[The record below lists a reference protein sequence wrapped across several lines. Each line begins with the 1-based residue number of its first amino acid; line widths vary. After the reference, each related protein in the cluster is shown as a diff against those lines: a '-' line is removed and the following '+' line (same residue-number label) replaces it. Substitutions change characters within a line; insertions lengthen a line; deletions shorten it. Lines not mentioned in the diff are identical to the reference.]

1 MSFYPGAL
9 RDERVREFLP
19 CRRVVWQRNSSQ
31 SEVLVGNQLLQ
42 PILENTF
49 GSLVRLE
56 PGGALLLDFG
66 CELHGGVRIING
78 TPPGRIRLR
87 FGESVSEAMG
97 EPDQEHAIHD
107 EVLQL
112 PAMGMLEYGNT
123 GFRFIRIDA
132 ADGGSLELRNILA
145 VALFRDLPRRGSFR
159 SSDSEL
165 NRIWETAAYTL
176 QLNMQDYL
184 WDGIKRDRLVWC
196 GDLYVEIAAV
206 LAVFGDVKIIAD
218 SLDFAIRHT
227 PDPGRLGGIA
237 SFSFWWLIALD
248 HYVYATGNEELLF
261 RERDMVEQLC
271 RIIVSQVAENGS
283 EKVGEMRFLD
293 WYSHT
298 DEVAK
303 HAGLQGLLYWALSSA
318 LRCGTKL
325 KLDVSA
331 VAEARDRVRRHRPE
345 CNGNAAAGAVQT
357 LGELCNRSSEVASMK
372 FEKLDMFSSFFVLKT
387 LPLPEMLAQLRRH
400 WGGMLSLGA
409 TTFWEEFDAVRACGA
424 GRIDE
429 LPEPGK
435 CEVHAGAG
443 DFCYRGNRR
452 SLCHGWASGPAALL
466 PERLFGI
473 RYPEP
478 GGRTIIVA
486 PEIGGELE
494 FVDAAIPV
502 RDGILELHWEKGKE
516 LHVESPRGVRVVH
529 DADAVSGN
537 GGSMR

>member
-112 PAMGMLEYGNT
+112 PTMGMLEYGNT

-132 ADGGSLELRNILA
+132 VGDGAVELRNVLA
-145 VALFRDLPRRGSFR
+145 VALFRDLPRRGAFR
-159 SSDSEL
+159 CSDSEL

-206 LAVFGDVKIIAD
+206 LAVFGDVRIIAD
-218 SLDFAIRHT
+218 SLDFAVRHT

-237 SFSFWWLIALD
+237 SFSLWWLIALD
-248 HYVYATGNEELLF
+248 HYAFVTGNVALLQ

-271 RIIVSQVAENGS
+271 RIIVSQVAEDGR
-283 EKVGEMRFLD
+283 EQIGAMRFLD
-293 WYSHT
+293 WYSHD
-298 DEVAK
+298 DEAVK
-303 HAGLQGLLYWALSSA
+303 HAGLQAVLYWALRA
-318 LRCGTKL
+318 AERCGKVL
-325 KLDVSA
+325 GLDFAGVSA
-331 VAEARDRVRRHRPE
+331 AIEKVRCHQPE
-345 CNGNAAAGAVQT
+345 CRSNPVPAALQT
-357 LGELCNRSSEVASMK
+357 LSGLCDRRKELSTMHPQR
-372 FEKLDMFSSFFVLKT
+372 LDMFSSFFVLKT
-387 LPLPEMLAQLRRH
+387 LPLPEMLRQLRRQ

-409 TTFWEEFDAVRACGA
+409 TTFWEEFDPVRARNA

-429 LPEPGK
+429 LPVAGK
-435 CEVHAGAG
+435 CEVHSGAG
-443 DFCYRGNRR
+443 DHCYKGNRR

-486 PEIGGELE
+486 PEIDGELE